1 METLEDDMQPAT
13 TKVDRLVKKTKISL
27 PTEVLEEILS
37 RLPIKSILR
46 FRIVCKPWLSF
57 IFNPSFTRL
66 HLSRA
71 TAAHHTALF
80 IPTLCYSNHNLHL
93 FSTAHDGGPLTH
105 LMTLDKDY
113 TIDIAQVEHLNGLVF
128 CSSSRIILLI
138 SHRLNI

>member
-13 TKVDRLVKKTKISL
+13 TTVDRLAKKTKISL

-37 RLPIKSILR
+37 RLPVKSILR
-46 FRIVCKPWLSF
+46 FRIVWLSF
-57 IFNPSFTRL
+57 ISNPSFTRL

-80 IPTLCYSNHNLHL
+80 IPTFCYSNHKQHF
-93 FSTAHDGGPLTH
+93 FSTTREDGRLTH

-113 TIDIAQVEHLNGLVF
+113 TVDIAQVEHLNGDMQV
-128 CSSSRIILLI
+128 I
-138 SHRLNI
+138 NPE